1 MTAAAPTTFR
11 LPSGAEMPRLGL
23 GTWHMAERSGAE
35 VAEVAALRAGL
46 DLGLRLLDT
55 AEMYA
60 NGAAERLVAEA
71 VAGRRDAA
79 FLVTTVLPYH
89 ADRAG
94 VVAACERSLN
104 NLATD
109 RIDLYLLHWPGSIPL
124 TETLEAFDRL
134 QIAGKIVDYGVSNFD
149 HDELAE
155 VMRLAPGRIATNQ
168 IYYNLAERAADS
180 GLVDACLAG
189 DVSVMA
195 YSPIDEGR
203 LVRHSGLVTLADR
216 LGVAPVTLAVAWTL
230 RRPGLAS
237 IPKTGQPDRVPALA
251 AAASLPLDQAT
262 LDALDR
268 LFPPPTARRRLP
280 II

>member
-1 MTAAAPTTFR
+1 MTAAETTMR
-11 LPSGAEMPRLGL
+11 LSSGARMPRLGL
-23 GTWHMAERSGAE
+23 GTWHMAERSTARA
-35 VAEVAALRAGL
+35 AEVAALQAGL
-46 DLGLRLLDT
+46 DLGLGLFDT

-60 NGAAERLVAEA
+60 NGDAERLVAEA
-71 VAGRRDAA
+71 VAGRREDA
-79 FLVTTVLPYH
+79 FLVSKVLPYH

-94 VVAACERSLN
+94 VVEACERSLA
-104 NLATD
+104 NLRTD

-124 TETLEAFDRL
+124 AETLEAFDRL

-155 VMRLAPGRIATNQ
+155 ALRLAPGRIAANQ

-180 GLVDACLAG
+180 GLVDTCLAA
-189 DVSVMA
+189 DVGVMA

-203 LVRHSGLVTLADR
+203 LVRHPGLVTLAER

-230 RRPGLAS
+230 RRPGLSS
-237 IPKTGQPDRVPALA
+237 IPKTGQPDRVAALA
-251 AAASLPLDQAT
+251 AAASLDLDQAT

-268 LFPPPTARRRLP
+268 LFPPPTDRRRLP
-280 II
+280 VI